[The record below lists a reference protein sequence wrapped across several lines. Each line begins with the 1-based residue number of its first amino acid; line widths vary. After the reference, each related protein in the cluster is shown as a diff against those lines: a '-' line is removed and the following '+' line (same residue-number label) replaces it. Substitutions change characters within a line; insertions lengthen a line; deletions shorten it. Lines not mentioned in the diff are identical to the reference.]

1 MGCLGPS
8 RVPVVRCGYRG
19 DAEVLRGAK
28 VKELILF
35 VITLALAAAIGR
47 FLWLYSD
54 WCAPDD

>member
-1 MGCLGPS
+1 M
-8 RVPVVRCGYRG
+8 
-19 DAEVLRGAK
+19 
-28 VKELILF
+28 KELILF